1 MSNHNNG
8 DLPFYG
14 LIFAW
19 ALIIAAYGWLVES
32 SFMLSLA
39 GYTSTL
45 ALFALSINV
54 MLGGVGEVPLG
65 QCLFFGL
72 GAYAVGIGMKKF
84 GLSYE
89 QGLVLAT
96 AVSVVLAAAIGSLTL
111 RLTGAYFSI
120 VSWGLASVAVVV
132 ALNLEHFTGGGMGI
146 FGLPAMHVF
155 SLDLSKPANYFFI
168 TASVL
173 VVTVIML
180 RAVRDSRFGDA
191 MESVRQN
198 RHLASALGIN
208 VFRQRVKAFMLSGA
222 LASIAGGLSVPYTQI
237 VTPEAL
243 SVGITVDALLMV
255 LLGGLH
261 WLFGPVVGAMGFS
274 IIPFYL
280 NLDVNVRMLVFST
293 AIILIMMFMPGGL
306 HELGLRL
313 YTRMKEAVDAR
324 H

>member
-261 WLFGPVVGAMGFS
+261 WLFGPVVGAMAFS